1 MPTLRQEL
9 LDQHARLDDSL
20 NGLACAAEGADRAE
34 TLRVWGELERD
45 LLHHLDLEERELFP
59 LVEPFQKE
67 AIDSLRL
74 EHGRIRT
81 IVAELGVR
89 AELHTLRKHTV
100 DWLVEALRRHA
111 EREDRTLYRW
121 VEELAPEDTRR
132 HLASLF
138 ARTARA
144 DLRAGAGHRRKRI
157 S

>member
-1 MPTLRQEL
+1 MLNLRQEL
-9 LDQHARLDDSL
+9 LDEHARLDDSL
-20 NGLACAAEGADRAE
+20 NVLACAAEGADRGE
-34 TLRVWGELERD
+34 TLRAWGELERD
-45 LLHHLDLEERELFP
+45 LLRHLDVEERELFP
-59 LVEPFQKE
+59 LAEPFHQE

-74 EHGRIRT
+74 EHARIRT

-111 EREDRTLYRW
+111 EQEDRTLYRW

-132 HLASLF
+132 NIVSLF

-144 DLRAGAGHRRKRI
+144 DLRASGKR
-157 S
+157 